1 MEMEMQTKEILEL
14 VGELTER
21 YTSKESTSVTYETA
35 QQLMGAVLYCIEE
48 NEKGSSGTE
57 LLQGQSSIR
66 RIYEAGYEKV
76 LQKVEQARILYN
88 ELAVDFEDYGS
99 RALRETFDA
108 IPQFFI
114 RYDARFS
121 PQNHIL
127 TLDYPVLYSQENL
140 CGIDRIYAWLHCIR
154 AEQEFLR
161 SFSGEFVRKVLE
173 KFHPDYEELFE
184 NLGEILLRKVV
195 ANRMLGLPSDWEIL
209 KEEDYQKLIQLF
221 GELEK
226 QEAEQKIYEILEGQC
241 ESEEQLLYVSGA
253 IPNLAVGFLNM
264 AETGNMEVFV

>member
-48 NEKGSSGTE
+48 NEKDVSGTE

-88 ELAVDFEDYGS
+88 ELTEKFEDYGS

-127 TLDYPVLYSQENL
+127 TLDYPVLYS
-140 CGIDRIYAWLHCIR
+140 
-154 AEQEFLR
+154 
-161 SFSGEFVRKVLE
+161 
-173 KFHPDYEELFE
+173 
-184 NLGEILLRKVV
+184 
-195 ANRMLGLPSDWEIL
+195 
-209 KEEDYQKLIQLF
+209 
-221 GELEK
+221 
-226 QEAEQKIYEILEGQC
+226 
-241 ESEEQLLYVSGA
+241 
-253 IPNLAVGFLNM
+253 
-264 AETGNMEVFV
+264 